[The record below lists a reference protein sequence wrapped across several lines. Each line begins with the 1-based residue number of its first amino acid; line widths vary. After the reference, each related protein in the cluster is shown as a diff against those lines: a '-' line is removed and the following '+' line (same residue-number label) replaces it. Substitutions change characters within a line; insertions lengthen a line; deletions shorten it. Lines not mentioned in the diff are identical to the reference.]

1 MLLHKSILLI
11 DKGYF
16 RIIIRITIVSIL
28 RFLYLLFLGFV
39 DAGELRLNP
48 NITQTIQHAGPDR
61 SFFISCLP
69 FSYQAQG
76 ISDSRVRASELS
88 WKKLRRVPIDE
99 WVVMGSA
106 SNQR

>member
-1 MLLHKSILLI
+1 MMV
-11 DKGYF
+11 
-16 RIIIRITIVSIL
+16 IVSSL
-28 RFLYLLFLGFV
+28 HFLYLLFSGFV

-106 SNQR
+106 SNQRWFCLPTYGIIECRTCFK